1 MSGVCVLC
9 VVWLSDTHPVR
20 EFQERDKEVKANR
33 LSSSEIQRL
42 QEEAARKWAEERK
55 DREEKTKRKSEES
68 RMKYMEE
75 VCSITS

>member
-1 MSGVCVLC
+1 MS
-9 VVWLSDTHPVR
+9 DAHPVR

-42 QEEAARKWAEERK
+42 QEEAARKRAEERK
-55 DREEKTKRKSEES
+55 DREEKTKKKFEES
-68 RMKYMEE
+68 RMKHLEE

>member
-1 MSGVCVLC
+1 MW
-9 VVWLSDTHPVR
+9 VWFSATYPVR

-55 DREEKTKRKSEES
+55 DREEKTKRKSEEG
-68 RMKYMEE
+68 RMKHMEE